1 MKKVYIAILGIFV
14 LILVSLSLNHCFTTR
29 VLIDD
34 QDIGR
39 TFIWEPNEQG
49 EYTASQYVYADHGKV
64 IKVDIHFT
72 YQRDETD
79 HLMFEIR
86 SIFSNA
92 IQNHFFGRFY
102 KHRTGYVNPV
112 VQEGG
117 NVAFQY
123 HIDYTMSVG
132 VKVGNEPVGRD
143 YQLQLDG
150 IMKIAPFL

>member
-39 TFIWEPNEQG
+39 TFIWEPNKQG
-49 EYTASQYVYADHGKV
+49 EYTTSQYVYADHGKV

-86 SIFSNA
+86 SISSNA
-92 IQNHFFGRFY
+92 IQNHFLVDFINTELG
-102 KHRTGYVNPV
+102 
-112 VQEGG
+112 
-117 NVAFQY
+117 
-123 HIDYTMSVG
+123 M
-132 VKVGNEPVGRD
+132 
-143 YQLQLDG
+143 
-150 IMKIAPFL
+150 